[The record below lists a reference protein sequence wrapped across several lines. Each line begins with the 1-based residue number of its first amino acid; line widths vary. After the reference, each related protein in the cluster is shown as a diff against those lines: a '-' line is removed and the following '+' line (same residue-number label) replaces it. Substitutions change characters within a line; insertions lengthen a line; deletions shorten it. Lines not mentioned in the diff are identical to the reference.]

1 MIPSYDVGILCEEY
15 PYNFLHWFHVASL
28 WGIVWTITKEEEY
41 SFEFPLLCGWQ
52 MGLEPTTFRTTIWR
66 SNQLNYSH
74 HVSAFLKCGAK
85 IGIIFNIAKN
95 ETKIFEISALFFLLV
110 DTYIVLLEQL
120 SRAFDKDFQVFT
132 SFRR

>member
-1 MIPSYDVGILCEEY
+1 MNTFFEEKSSQNVCRFKKNRYLCIAFERDA
-15 PYNFLHWFHVASL
+15 NMVA
-28 WGIVWTITKEEEY
+28 VV
-41 SFEFPLLCGWQ
+41 
-52 MGLEPTTFRTTIWR
+52 
-66 SNQLNYSH
+66 QL
-74 HVSAFLKCGAK
+74 VSAFLKCGEK

>member
-1 MIPSYDVGILCEEY
+1 
-15 PYNFLHWFHVASL
+15 
-28 WGIVWTITKEEEY
+28 
-41 SFEFPLLCGWQ
+41 
-52 MGLEPTTFRTTIWR
+52 MGLEPTTFRTTIRR

-74 HVSAFLKCGAK
+74 HVSVFLKCGAK

>member
-1 MIPSYDVGILCEEY
+1 MNNKAQTGQIFFNDTATTEIYTSLFVGSVSVY
-15 PYNFLHWFHVASL
+15 
-28 WGIVWTITKEEEY
+28 KR
-41 SFEFPLLCGWQ
+41 Q
-52 MGLEPTTFRTTIWR
+52 
-66 SNQLNYSH
+66 H
-74 HVSAFLKCGAK
+74 HVSVFLKCGAK